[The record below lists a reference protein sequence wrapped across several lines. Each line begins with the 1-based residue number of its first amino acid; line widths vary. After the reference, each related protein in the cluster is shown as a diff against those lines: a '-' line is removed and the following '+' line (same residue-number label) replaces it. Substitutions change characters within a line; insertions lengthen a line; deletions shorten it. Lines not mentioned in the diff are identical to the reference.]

1 MKKPCNP
8 GNNCGRYNC
17 TNHWYPPRR
26 GFQKILLFRN
36 LFHDDYYFCRS
47 HRNLWN
53 ILIKRQTSNVG
64 CNYRSQ
70 GEFVGIQL
78 LGEKKKK
85 KLYDRKHIFKKCL
98 SDNYFQEGFGNE
110 LSDKLDDNPLTT
122 SHSVYHTVNVNGFF
136 IGFFCEWNYIASS
149 STRLNCWLSF

>member
-1 MKKPCNP
+1 M
-8 GNNCGRYNC
+8 
-17 TNHWYPPRR
+17 
-26 GFQKILLFRN
+26 LLFRN

-53 ILIKRQTSNVG
+53 ILIKRQTGNVG

-85 KLYDRKHIFKKCL
+85 KLYDRKHILKMFK
-98 SDNYFQEGFGNE
+98 
-110 LSDKLDDNPLTT
+110 
-122 SHSVYHTVNVNGFF
+122 
-136 IGFFCEWNYIASS
+136 W
-149 STRLNCWLSF
+149 